1 MNQQLKSLSE
11 IIQDIIDYIQAVAE
25 GKQPPMSRQHARQ
38 VLEEAAVQLPKGE
51 KVKWKNLW
59 REKFLLTNTIYLVKK
74 LKKKKKII
82 PLNEKNNY

>member
-38 VLEEAAVQLPKGE
+38 VLEEAAVQLPEGGMKE
-51 KVKWKNLW
+51 LAP
-59 REKFLLTNTIYLVKK
+59 REIS
-74 LKKKKKII
+74 
-82 PLNEKNNY
+82 LNEHDLSRREIE